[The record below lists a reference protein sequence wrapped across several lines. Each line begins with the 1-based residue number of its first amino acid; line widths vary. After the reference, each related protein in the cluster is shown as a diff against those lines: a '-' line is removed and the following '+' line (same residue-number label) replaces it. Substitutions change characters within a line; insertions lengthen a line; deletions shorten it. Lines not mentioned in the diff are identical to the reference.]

1 MIIARVRVSWE
12 VKQVWV
18 DIPWAQML
26 QIQYGGYVYV

>member
-1 MIIARVRVSWE
+1 MIIARVCWE

-26 QIQYGGYVYV
+26 QIQYGSYVYV